1 MFRSYLWE
9 AKTSHRRS
17 DSLSP
22 HTSQSSVVENT
33 NKCSSIPF
41 PLVLSSHP
49 VNKGVLERTE
59 LPLAELHYWLDVA
72 VQNVRAASTAAV
84 CQWSELCSVR
94 IKQLSI
100 CLFVFLALVSPSA
113 LFPGTRVSQT
123 RRILRRQTRRC
134 LMDNHCAITTAA
146 ANYLQIPVWG
156 KYQLNQNGDTRLNS
170 YLRHLI
176 ISVSSVND

>member
-22 HTSQSSVVENT
+22 HTSRSSVVENT

-41 PLVLSSHP
+41 PLVLASHF
-49 VNKGVLERTE
+49 VDKGVLERTE

-84 CQWSELCSVR
+84 CQWSELCSGR

-113 LFPGTRVSQT
+113 LFPGTRASQT

-134 LMDNHCAITTAA
+134 LWIITVQSQQRQH
-146 ANYLQIPVWG
+146 YLQIPVWG
-156 KYQLNQNGDTRLNS
+156 KYQLNQNGDTRLSS